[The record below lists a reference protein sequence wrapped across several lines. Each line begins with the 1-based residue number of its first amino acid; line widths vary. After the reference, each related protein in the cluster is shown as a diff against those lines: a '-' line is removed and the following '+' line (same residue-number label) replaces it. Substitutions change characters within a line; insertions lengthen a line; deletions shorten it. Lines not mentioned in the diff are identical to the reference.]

1 MSDMFNHALDA
12 YESLETFGY
21 QDAPSRRRGA
31 PYTPSRGGSTY
42 TPSRKIFVKDPL
54 YYHRRVSYDC
64 VIHATE
70 KAYLIQ
76 KEGKEFWVPKQ
87 LVASISEQTITVH
100 RCYNWGWV

>member
-1 MSDMFNHALDA
+1 MSDTFDHELDA
-12 YESLETFGY
+12 YESLEAFGY
-21 QDAPSRRRGA
+21 RDAPPRRVFLR
-31 PYTPSRGGSTY
+31 
-42 TPSRKIFVKDPL
+42 DPL

-87 LVASISEQTITVH
+87 LVASIGENILIVH
-100 RCYNWGWV
+100 RCYNWGRS